1 MQLRVVP
8 CRAMVKA
15 SVPQAPWGMPWFV
28 APQGISEGDRMF
40 KVIDFYTLS
49 VAQGYF
55 CDTYMQELRIR
66 LIPHQRSLITSHDT
80 YCCMY

>member
-1 MQLRVVP
+1 MSASMGADFLMISRESALFSSSCKLMKLRVVP

-49 VAQGYF
+49 
-55 CDTYMQELRIR
+55 
-66 LIPHQRSLITSHDT
+66 
-80 YCCMY
+80 

>member
-1 MQLRVVP
+1 MSASMGADFLMISRESALFSSSCKLMKLRVVP

-40 KVIDFYTLS
+40 KGIDFYTLS
-49 VAQGYF
+49 
-55 CDTYMQELRIR
+55 
-66 LIPHQRSLITSHDT
+66 
-80 YCCMY
+80 